1 MHKHYIERWGNSIRE
16 ANICNKNKK
25 ERFEGSEFI
34 AVFLSLS
41 RQKVGKYFKL
51 HTLSY
56 LRLEDSV

>member
-1 MHKHYIERWGNSIRE
+1 MHEQYRERWGNSIRE
-16 ANICNKNKK
+16 ANICNINKK
-25 ERFEGSEFI
+25 ERFEGSELT

-56 LRLEDSV
+56 LRLEDAA